1 MSHSAATVVR
11 QGSIEDDADLSTR
24 ISSPI
29 RRTHRLKRL
38 ATGLLL
44 AILAPLGVGMATA
57 APAQAASYVEG
68 CFRSLTPGMG
78 FAGTPVHLQYWNGSQ
93 WVITWTGKLN
103 SNSCTGV
110 NIVGNLR
117 SYYVQLIV
125 SERVGTAFFFGAT
138 PYYANPG
145 NLRVNIGTGIVSCT
159 GCR

>member
-1 MSHSAATVVR
+1 MSNNTATVIR
-11 QGSIEDDADLSTR
+11 QDSIEADADLSTR
-24 ISSPI
+24 ISSPS
-29 RRTHRLKRL
+29 RRTRRLKRL

-103 SNSCTGV
+103 SNSCTSV
-110 NIVGNLR
+110 SIAGNLR
-117 SYYVQLIV
+117 NYYVKLIV
-125 SERVGTAFFFGAT
+125 SERVGTAYFYGTT
-138 PYYANPG
+138 PYYALPG
-145 NLRVNIGTGIVSCT
+145 NLRVNIGTGTVSCT